1 MTLFGSNSGLFTV
14 LGFIVLLLGEKMKK
28 EGRRD
33 KKGKKG
39 RGNKNRKKER
49 REEGVKRKKNK
60 PPTGFK
66 LAKPVLLVFLAAA
79 G

>member
-1 MTLFGSNSGLFTV
+1 
-14 LGFIVLLLGEKMKK
+14 MKK

-66 LAKPVLLVFLAAA
+66 LAKPVLLVFLAVA